1 MDFLKGVFE
10 QERQERMK
18 LTLKLEWAEI
28 EETDRYYITLQ
39 RETAS
44 RPEE

>member
-1 MDFLKGVFE
+1 MDFLKEIFG

-28 EETDRYYITLQ
+28 EETDRYYMLQ
-39 RETAS
+39 RETA
-44 RPEE
+44 